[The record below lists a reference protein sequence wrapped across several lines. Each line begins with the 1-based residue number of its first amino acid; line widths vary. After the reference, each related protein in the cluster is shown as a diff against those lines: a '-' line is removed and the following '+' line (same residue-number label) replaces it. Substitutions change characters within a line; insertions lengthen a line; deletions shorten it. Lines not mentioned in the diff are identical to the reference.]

1 MKNRNNKIL
10 ACIIA
15 PIVIF
20 VLLYLMFAFISAEFD
35 FREWGSPPRGG
46 LILIWLPLTVLAIGI
61 IIDTD

>member
-1 MKNRNNKIL
+1 MKNRKNKLL

-20 VLLYLMFAFISAEFD
+20 ILLYLMFAFIAAELD
-35 FREWGSPPRGG
+35 FREWGSAPRGG
-46 LILIWLPLTVLAIGI
+46 LILFWLPLTVLEIGI

>member
-1 MKNRNNKIL
+1 MKNRKNKVL

-20 VLLYLMFAFISAEFD
+20 ILLYLIFAFIAAEFD
-35 FREWGSPPRGG
+35 FREWGSHPRGG
-46 LILIWLPLTVLAIGI
+46 LILIWIPLITLVIGI

>member
-1 MKNRNNKIL
+1 MKNRNNKVL
-10 ACIIA
+10 LCIIA
-15 PIVIF
+15 PIIIF

-46 LILIWLPLTVLAIGI
+46 LILIWLPLITLVIGI

>member
-1 MKNRNNKIL
+1 MKNRKNKLL